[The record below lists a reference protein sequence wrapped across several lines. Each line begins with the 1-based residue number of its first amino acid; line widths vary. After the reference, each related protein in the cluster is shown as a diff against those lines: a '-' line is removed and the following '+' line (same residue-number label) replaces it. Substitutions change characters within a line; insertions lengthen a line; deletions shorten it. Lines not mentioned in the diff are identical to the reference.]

1 MGNNKDSGL
10 TVIEMIISL
19 IILSAFMALW
29 EKKGGK

>member
-29 EKKGGK
+29 KEKGGK